1 MGETIIASNFF
12 LNTDWNGLDGLNGF
26 NGFTGRG
33 ECDLMRPIGLGES
46 VTGICSRRVLA
57 FPSDRLTHIL
67 PLAGHHKST
76 IITNDTHVLGL
87 LLRSNQTDS
96 MSVRSI

>member
-33 ECDLMRPIGLGES
+33 ECALMRPTGL
-46 VTGICSRRVLA
+46 T
-57 FPSDRLTHIL
+57 
-67 PLAGHHKST
+67 
-76 IITNDTHVLGL
+76 
-87 LLRSNQTDS
+87 
-96 MSVRSI
+96 